1 MNKTWMLVV
10 VAAVFE
16 VGWVAGLKH
25 ANDMLTWS
33 LTSMAIVISF
43 GVLIYASKKLPAST
57 VYAVFVG
64 LGTAGTVTSEMLF
77 FSEPFRWSKVAL
89 IALLLFGIIGLKL
102 VSTER
107 PERADREGD
116 AA

>member
-1 MNKTWMLVV
+1 MNRTWMLVV

-25 ANDMLTWS
+25 ADDVLTWAF
-33 LTSMAIVISF
+33 TIVAIVISF
-43 GVLIYASKKLPAST
+43 GVLMHASKKLPAST

-77 FSEPFRWSKVAL
+77 FGEPFRWSKVAL
-89 IALLLFGIIGLKL
+89 IVLLLCGIVGLKL
-102 VSTER
+102 VSAEQ
-107 PERADREGD
+107 PDRADREGD

>member
-1 MNKTWMLVV
+1 MNRTWLLVV

-25 ANDMLTWS
+25 ADSIWTWALT
-33 LTSMAIVISF
+33 IVALVVSF
-43 GVLIYASKKLPAST
+43 VVLIRASQKLPAST

-64 LGTAGTVTSEMLF
+64 LGTAGTVAGEMLF
-77 FSEPFRWSKVAL
+77 FGEPFRWSKVIL
-89 IALLLFGIIGLKL
+89 IALLLCGIIGLKL
-102 VSTER
+102 ASAEHSESSR
-107 PERADREGD
+107 GGN